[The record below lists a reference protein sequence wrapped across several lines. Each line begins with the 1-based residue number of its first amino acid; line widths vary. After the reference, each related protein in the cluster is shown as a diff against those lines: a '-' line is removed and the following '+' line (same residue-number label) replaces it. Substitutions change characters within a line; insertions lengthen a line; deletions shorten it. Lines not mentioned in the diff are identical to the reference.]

1 MNPDMG
7 RGGGG
12 EEKGSK
18 DENSMAVSWL
28 GRRKPLFGSGRSSSL
43 YEWT

>member
-18 DENSMAVSWL
+18 GENGMAVSGL
-28 GRRKPLFGSGRSSSL
+28 GRRKPMVGSGCL